1 MGTEWMVLRV
11 GVDNSNTVFCYF
23 YSFKH
28 VLIYELPLF
37 HQDILFNCSLI
48 FCSQA
53 WVLTISD
60 GVFNVPFPYRGIVTL
75 FNIFTSNFLITSVT
89 HSPTWTKL
97 LYSIICSKQVYKI
110 RAAVS
115 LETNRWI
122 RKVIPNSSLCCLTF
136 VLFCTIHTTITYL
149 NYVTSMLWDMRL
161 LEPHWLRS
169 LIYVKSLNINQAL
182 ISCQSCTGC
191 WSQLWIEWSKTPAFL
206 KIDQI
211 TTVFWR
217 F

>member
-1 MGTEWMVLRV
+1 MVLRV
-11 GVDNSNTVFCYF
+11 GVENSNTVLLFL
-23 YSFKH
+23 FKH
-28 VLIYELPLF
+28 VLIYELPLL

-60 GVFNVPFPYRGIVTL
+60 GVFNVPFPYRGVVIL
-75 FNIFTSNFLITSVT
+75 FNIFTSNFLISFTQ
-89 HSPTWTKL
+89 SPTWTKL

-115 LETNRWI
+115 LEINRWI

-136 VLFCTIHTTITYL
+136 VLFCTIHTTVTYL
-149 NYVTSMLWDMRL
+149 NYVTLMLWYMRL

-169 LIYVKSLNINQAL
+169 LIYVKSIL
-182 ISCQSCTGC
+182 IRHLFRANHVLVVGHSC
-191 WSQLWIEWSKTPAFL
+191 E
-206 KIDQI
+206 
-211 TTVFWR
+211 
-217 F
+217 